1 VPAAGRRRTTSTTHM
16 LSSLPQKRGK
26 KALIL
31 DPSISGALMQL
42 DAGLS
47 ELFTEHG
54 VIK

>member
-1 VPAAGRRRTTSTTHM
+1 M
-16 LSSLPQKRGK
+16 FSSLYSVIMLDCGEQKRGK

-31 DPSISGALMQL
+31 DPAISGSLTQL

-54 VIK
+54 IVK

>member
-1 VPAAGRRRTTSTTHM
+1 MIPNPSNCCCP
-16 LSSLPQKRGK
+16 LQLPEQKRGK

-31 DPSISGALMQL
+31 DPAISGSLTQL

-54 VIK
+54 IVK